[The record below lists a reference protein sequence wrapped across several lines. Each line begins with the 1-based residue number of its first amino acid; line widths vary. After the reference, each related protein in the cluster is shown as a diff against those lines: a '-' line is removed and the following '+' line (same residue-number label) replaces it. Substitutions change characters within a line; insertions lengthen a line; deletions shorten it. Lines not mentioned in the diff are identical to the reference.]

1 MQLYNCTVRLNNS
14 LTNHVFKEDVT
25 AAEIAILRHI
35 HGHRTEASGD
45 PVVDI
50 VAFDWRAGPDDED
63 GKPTKYKVPK
73 GTVRRTDTAEKA
85 RLAAI
90 YSRLGESTGSDIVA
104 TVLGVAATPIPHVI
118 EGVEV
123 PDDETPRPA
132 RAAIPVV
139 EPTVAPVRMRV
150 KDIPRASAESVTV

>member
-35 HGHRTEASGD
+35 HGQSEASGD
-45 PVVDI
+45 PVIDI
-50 VAFDWRAGPDDED
+50 VAYDLREGEPDED
-63 GKPTKYKVPK
+63 GKPIKYKVPK
-73 GTVRRTDTAEKA
+73 RDVNRTDSAEKA

-90 YSRLGESTGSDIVA
+90 YSMGEISGAKVVQDVLGAGA
-104 TVLGVAATPIPHVI
+104 TVIPHVI

-123 PDDETPRPA
+123 PDDETPKPKRE
-132 RAAIPVV
+132 AIPVV
-139 EPTVAPVRMRV
+139 ETATPPVRARVAPRNV
-150 KDIPRASAESVTV
+150 SAESVVA